1 MSGTGRGMGRDA
13 SPDGF
18 HPPFAAPLGM
28 HTLVDVWGK
37 QGRRRYWSGWLW
49 PHYLCLVLSTPWEA
63 WLEEILCGAQRDHPV
78 PAEGERLPLCPYP

>member
-1 MSGTGRGMGRDA
+1 MGRGMGRDA

-37 QGRRRYWSGWLW
+37 QGRRRYWSEWLW